1 VVKNLYSL
9 SKEFNSV
16 EGWADSLPPMTELL
30 NEIEVNINNISPAEL
45 VLPSKNLTFNAFK
58 HSTYDEI
65 SVVIVGQDPYHQTP
79 EVNGALVNQAMG
91 LSFSVPI
98 GVKVP
103 PSLKNIYK
111 ELESNY
117 KDFIMPTHGDLSTL
131 ASQVLMLNTS
141 LTVEHSKPAAHAKT
155 GWSKFTTQVIES
167 LVKRERP
174 IVFLSWGKHA
184 HKVTKCAEN
193 THHCVI
199 KTSHP
204 SPLGARKS
212 GQDFDAF
219 LGSNCFTKA
228 NDFLEGKN
236 IKTVDWS
243 IPVTNQNSLINL

>member
-1 VVKNLYSL
+1 MVKLLSSL

-16 EGWADSLPPMTELL
+16 EGWSDSLPSMTDLL
-30 NEIEVNINNISPAEL
+30 NEIEININNISPVEL
-45 VLPSKNLTFNAFK
+45 VLPSKELTFNAFK

-79 EVNGALVNQAMG
+79 EVDGVLVNQAMG

-98 GVKVP
+98 GIKVP

-117 KDFIMPTHGDLSTL
+117 KDFIMPTHGDLSAW
-131 ASQVLMLNTS
+131 ASQVLLLNSS

-155 GWSKFTTQVIES
+155 GWNKFTAEVIES

-219 LGSNCFTKA
+219 LGSNCFSQA
-228 NDFLEGKN
+228 NDFLRANKLE
-236 IKTVDWS
+236 TVIWS
-243 IPVTNQNSLINL
+243 IE

>member
-1 VVKNLYSL
+1 MYSL

-16 EGWADSLPPMTELL
+16 EGWVDSLPPMDDLL
-30 NEIEVNINNISPAEL
+30 NEIESNIGNVTPVDLI
-45 VLPSKNLTFNAFK
+45 LPCRNLTFNAFK

-79 EVNGALVNQAMG
+79 EVNGVLVNQAMG

-111 ELESNY
+111 ELEGNFN
-117 KDFIMPTHGDLSTL
+117 DFIVPKQGDLSAW
-131 ASQVLMLNTS
+131 ASQVLLLNSS
-141 LTVEHSKPAAHAKT
+141 LTVEHSSPAAHAKT
-155 GWSKFTTQVIES
+155 GWSKFTAQVIES

-219 LGSNCFTKA
+219 LGSKCFSKT
-228 NDFLEGKN
+228 NDFLRANQLE
-236 IKTVDWS
+236 TVAWS
-243 IPVTNQNSLINL
+243 SLVVE

>member
-1 VVKNLYSL
+1 MVKLLFLL

-16 EGWADSLPPMTELL
+16 EGWSNSLPPMTDLL
-30 NEIEVNINNISPAEL
+30 NKIEININNITPIEF
-45 VLPSKNLTFNAFK
+45 VLPCRNLIFNAFK

-65 SVVIVGQDPYHQTP
+65 SVVVVGQDPYHQTP
-79 EVNGALVNQAMG
+79 EVNGTLVNQAMG
-91 LSFSVPI
+91 LSFSVPVGI
-98 GVKVP
+98 KVP

-111 ELESNY
+111 ELENNFS
-117 KDFIMPTHGDLSTL
+117 DFIVPKHGNLSGW
-131 ASQVLMLNTS
+131 ASQVLLLNSS
-141 LTVEHSKPAAHAKT
+141 LTVEHSKPGAHAKT
-155 GWSKFTTQVIES
+155 GWSEFTAQVIES
-167 LVKRERP
+167 LVKREQP

-219 LGSNCFTKA
+219 LGSKCFSKA
-228 NDFLEGKN
+228 NDFLRDNKL
-236 IKTVDWS
+236 KTVAWS
-243 IPVTNQNSLINL
+243 CIVEE